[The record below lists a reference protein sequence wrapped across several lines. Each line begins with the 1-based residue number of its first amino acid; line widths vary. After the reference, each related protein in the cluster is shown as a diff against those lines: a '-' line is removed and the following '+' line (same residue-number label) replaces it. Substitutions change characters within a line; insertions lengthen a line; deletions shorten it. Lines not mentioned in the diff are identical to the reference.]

1 MVAADPPQ
9 GTARAVKPLDI
20 LLAISVPVI
29 WGLGITFAKAALGQF
44 PPILLMTLRFAL
56 TALVLVW
63 FVKPPWPLMGRIFVI
78 TAIGATLQ
86 YSLTFTGLR
95 DLDVSTAALVVQL
108 EVPFGALLAVAF
120 LKEHL
125 GWRRAIGMALAF
137 VGVVLIAGAPKV
149 QANLTPLFM
158 VVGGALTWA
167 VAQVMIKTLGRVGG
181 FTLIAW
187 TAVFAAPQLLVSSLV
202 FESGHMAAIYA
213 ADWVVW
219 GAVVYLGLIMTAL
232 GYAIWYHLLGKF
244 QVNQV
249 MPFLLLLPV
258 AAVLGGVFILGEELT
273 LPIAAG
279 GAVVIAGVAIIIF
292 AKQDREE
299 PAA

>member
-1 MVAADPPQ
+1 M
-9 GTARAVKPLDI
+9 KPLDI
-20 LLAISVPVI
+20 LLAVSVPVI
-29 WGLGITFAKAALGQF
+29 WGLGMTFAKAALGQF

-56 TALVLVW
+56 TALALVW

-108 EVPFGALLAVAF
+108 EVPFGALLAAIF
-120 LKEHL
+120 LKDRL
-125 GWRRAIGMALAF
+125 GWRRAFGMALAF

-149 QANLTPLFM
+149 QANLVPLFL
-158 VVGGALTWA
+158 VVGGAFTWA

-187 TAVFAAPQLLVSSLV
+187 TAVFATPQLLVSSLV
-202 FESGHMAAIYA
+202 FETGHVEAIQA

-219 GAVVYLGLIMTAL
+219 GAVIYLGLVMTAL

-244 QVNQV
+244 QVTQV

-258 AAVLGGVFILGEELT
+258 VSVLGGVFILGEEVT
-273 LPIAAG
+273 LLVAAG
-279 GAVVIAGVAIIIF
+279 GAIVIAGVAIIIL
-292 AKQDREE
+292 AKQRPEE
-299 PAA
+299 SPGV